1 MSTQAPALGGA
12 STSTAPRPAKQPRA
26 SAWDPYAVLPPSTKR
41 KLDTRD
47 ALSTQGYLKELSIP
61 TEVADE
67 RIAGKLLQ
75 LDLPEGKMSD
85 RRKAELA
92 VRESEKEKKRA
103 KKAREGDCG
112 LAGRRKRAAMGKAAV
127 KAVRYESVL
136 PVYHLWLGYMAE
148 LLALPVILSPEPSP
162 TASYTPPSE
171 TLSTPAVSIA
181 SSTLLPTYPPRAS
194 RDTQIN
200 VVNLQTKL
208 IKAEFVGC
216 LLSVKRAKNPSLVG
230 IKGIVLQETQGTFKQ
245 GTVLTLVLP
254 FAPQPSETHPR
265 ELSFDL
271 YGDAFAYRPADRV
284 GKKWKAGTSAGA
296 LFETGSPLSS
306 RPLALRPASAAPADG
321 PAVPMPPLLD
331 RWTSRPALATNA
343 TAALLDFLDYA
354 RPAAMSPPASSATET
369 LSHKLHTLSLRSEPA
384 GESAETQGGKKDSR
398 LRWWS
403 ETAQEGDA
411 YPYERFLPFFDT
423 ELRLPPLEPFKHI
436 DPGHKALWDPS
447 PRSFLANAEVDD
459 LTPDF
464 GSEVTGVQLHQLDD
478 RGRQQLALFVAQ
490 RGVVAFR
497 DQDFA
502 DQDPT
507 WMIEDWCKFFGR
519 PHIHPC
525 SGAPKGYPEFHLV
538 YRDGKAVYNYETDT
552 RLTSSVW
559 HSDVT
564 YEEQPPGL
572 TLLFLFDSPAAGGD
586 TGYADQRGAYNHL
599 SPNFRAYLETL
610 QAVHSGVEQA
620 EYSRKGNRGG
630 IVKREPVENIH
641 PIVRVHPVTGE
652 KALFVNRQFTRR
664 IVGLKQ
670 EESDAILNLLYLHI
684 ERGADFQVRLRHRP
698 RTVIA
703 WDNRITAH
711 TAIVDFAKG
720 GARRHGARITPQ
732 AERPYI

>member
-1 MSTQAPALGGA
+1 
-12 STSTAPRPAKQPRA
+12 
-26 SAWDPYAVLPPSTKR
+26 
-41 KLDTRD
+41 
-47 ALSTQGYLKELSIP
+47 
-61 TEVADE
+61 
-67 RIAGKLLQ
+67 
-75 LDLPEGKMSD
+75 
-85 RRKAELA
+85 
-92 VRESEKEKKRA
+92 
-103 KKAREGDCG
+103 
-112 LAGRRKRAAMGKAAV
+112 
-127 KAVRYESVL
+127 
-136 PVYHLWLGYMAE
+136 MA
-148 LLALPVILSPEPSP
+148 
-162 TASYTPPSE
+162 
-171 TLSTPAVSIA
+171 
-181 SSTLLPTYPPRAS
+181 
-194 RDTQIN
+194 
-200 VVNLQTKL
+200 
-208 IKAEFVGC
+208 
-216 LLSVKRAKNPSLVG
+216 
-230 IKGIVLQETQGTFKQ
+230 
-245 GTVLTLVLP
+245 
-254 FAPQPSETHPR
+254 
-265 ELSFDL
+265 
-271 YGDAFAYRPADRV
+271 
-284 GKKWKAGTSAGA
+284 
-296 LFETGSPLSS
+296 
-306 RPLALRPASAAPADG
+306 
-321 PAVPMPPLLD
+321 
-331 RWTSRPALATNA
+331 
-343 TAALLDFLDYA
+343 
-354 RPAAMSPPASSATET
+354 PPASSATET
-369 LSHKLHTLSLRSEPA
+369 LSHTLHTLSLRSEPA
-384 GESAETQGGKKDSR
+384 GKPAETKEQKDLR

-403 ETAQEGDA
+403 ETVKEGDA

-423 ELRLPPLEPFKHI
+423 ELRLPPLQPFKHV
-436 DPGHKALWDPS
+436 DPGHKALADPS
-447 PRSFLANAEVDD
+447 PRSFLADAEVDD

-464 GSEVTGVQLHQLDD
+464 GSEVSGVQLHQLDE

-538 YRDGKAVYNYETDT
+538 YRDAKAVFNYETDT

-630 IVKREPVENIH
+630 IVKREPVENVH

-720 GARRHGARITPQ
+720 GARRHGARITAQ